1 MSLFHSFLPI
11 HSQRDL
17 PIGIMGSLLVCISLY
32 IGVCLVLTGMVP
44 FNLLSEDAPLAEAFS
59 SKGMKFV
66 SVLISIGAVAGLT
79 TTLLVGL
86 YVQVNIYI
94 YICTWIFLVVSL
106 IQSLV
111 LILNKVS
118 LMIFS
123 TKQSRLYLGLGR
135 DGLLPSFFSRIH
147 PTLHTPLH
155 SQIWCG
161 IVAAVLAGIFN
172 VHSLSHILSVGT
184 LVRQGLNSFFY
195 YIPFWFLDRTSPF
208 H

>member
-94 YICTWIFLVVSL
+94 YVP
-106 IQSLV
+106 
-111 LILNKVS
+111 
-118 LMIFS
+118 
-123 TKQSRLYLGLGR
+123 G
-135 DGLLPSFFSRIH
+135 FF
-147 PTLHTPLH
+147 
-155 SQIWCG
+155 
-161 IVAAVLAGIFN
+161 
-172 VHSLSHILSVGT
+172 
-184 LVRQGLNSFFY
+184 
-195 YIPFWFLDRTSPF
+195 
-208 H
+208 